1 MDNLKNKKIQGF
13 AMAVIGFIMIL
24 MNALDYVFGW
34 DYFSSSIGAIG
45 LVFVAV
51 GMGLAR
57 KAKSGI
63 I

>member
-1 MDNLKNKKIQGF
+1 
-13 AMAVIGFIMIL
+13 MAVIGFIMIL